1 MDMRAAPA
9 RSPVSISW
17 RWWLALLP
25 LVALAHEAH
34 ELAHTVTG
42 RLACGSWALRDFS
55 SWSITGCA
63 SLLPT
68 AGGPVLSYLLMA
80 IGIAGCMRGGG
91 PRAWALAL
99 IAAANPLARII
110 TAVSGHGDEWLVVH
124 RLLGADTGA
133 IGYVLTLAIVA
144 LPAGTAMLVAWRATA
159 GLRARGATYVALM
172 LIAMAITGP
181 GVLLGNHFL
190 HAGVW
195 DQTVAGAP
203 WLVHAVTAVALL
215 GVLLTVRGLRTFGVD
230 GPRSRSV
237 AAGR

>member
-42 RLACGSWALRDFS
+42 RLACGTWALRDFGT
-55 SWSITGCA
+55 WSITGCS

-80 IGIAGCMRGGG
+80 IGIAGCTRGGMR
-91 PRAWALAL
+91 RAWALAL

-110 TAVSGHGDEWLVVH
+110 TAVSGHGDEWQVVH
-124 RLLGADTGA
+124 RLLGTDTGA
-133 IGYVLTLAIVA
+133 IGYGLTLAIVA
-144 LPAGTAMLVAWRATA
+144 LPAGAAMLVAWRATA
-159 GLRARGATYVALM
+159 GLRARVATYVALM

-195 DQTVAGAP
+195 GQMVAGAP
-203 WLVHAVTAVALL
+203 WLVHAVTGVALCA
-215 GVLLTVRGLRTFGVD
+215 VLLTWRGLGAFGVD
-230 GPRSRSV
+230 GPRVRRV
-237 AAGR
+237 PG

>member
-1 MDMRAAPA
+1 MDMRAVPA

-42 RLACGSWALRDFS
+42 RLACGTWALRDFGT
-55 SWSITGCA
+55 WSITGCS

-80 IGIAGCMRGGG
+80 IGIAGCTRGGVR
-91 PRAWALAL
+91 RAWALAL

-144 LPAGTAMLVAWRATA
+144 LPAGTAMLVAWRAAA

-203 WLVHAVTAVALL
+203 WLVHAVTAVALCA
-215 GVLLTVRGLRTFGVD
+215 VLLTWRGLGAFGVD
-230 GPRSRSV
+230 GPRARRV
-237 AAGR
+237 PG